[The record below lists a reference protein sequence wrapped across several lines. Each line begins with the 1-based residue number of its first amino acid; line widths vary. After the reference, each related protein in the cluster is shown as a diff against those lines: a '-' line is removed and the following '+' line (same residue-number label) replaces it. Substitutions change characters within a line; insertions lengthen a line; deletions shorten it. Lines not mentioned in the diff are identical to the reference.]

1 MTCKNFKV
9 DKSHAENKNSHRLM
23 ATNFYKINLTRQV
36 VRPRFRGR
44 VLRLRRRNIVFR
56 RISDHEAEGDRKTE
70 TVSDGE
76 ESLRA
81 HKLVAAIMADIPK
94 FMVQDFSV
102 LKLVGRVDKH

>member
-1 MTCKNFKV
+1 MLRT
-9 DKSHAENKNSHRLM
+9 
-23 ATNFYKINLTRQV
+23 KI
-36 VRPRFRGR
+36 
-44 VLRLRRRNIVFR
+44 
-56 RISDHEAEGDRKTE
+56 
-70 TVSDGE
+70 E